1 MSIDP
6 KTSQQFYVTTGSGDD
21 KIDSNKKTDLET
33 LFTADKDKGNTHVI
47 NDPTLGPLVLNMQR
61 MQDDEDNT
69 RTFIQDEDEMLN
81 VIKGTFPSGCIYY
94 PGNSRWIIPWTRTE
108 WMGGFEEQPKFGGAY
123 WGYEKSS
130 VGASD
135 KVANLMWVEKVI
147 PIGFQ
152 IYRVNVFGSNGGG
165 AGSESQFR
173 SFASTLISN
182 TNTGAGASSNAK
194 RNVGTQYQEMDSTV
208 LSSGALTGDGIK
220 TIRVEAEFG
229 HKTDVLYG
237 GIIELTQI

>member
-33 LFTADKDKGNTHVI
+33 LFTADKSKGNTHVI

-69 RTFIQDEDEMLN
+69 RTFIQNEDEVLN
-81 VIKGTFPSGCIYY
+81 VIKGTFPSGCIYH
-94 PGNSRWIIPWTRTE
+94 PGNSKWIIPWTRTE
-108 WMGGFEEQPKFGGAY
+108 WMGGFVDHKGGGAY
-123 WGYEKSS
+123 WGFNKNTY
-130 VGASD
+130 GAKD
-135 KVANLMWVEKVI
+135 LIGNLMWVEKVI

-152 IYRVNVFGSNGGG
+152 VYRVYVFGSNAGG
-165 AGSESQFR
+165 AGNESQFR
-173 SFASTLISN
+173 SYASTLISN
-182 TNTGAGASSNAK
+182 TNTGAGDSSNAK
-194 RNVGTQYQEMDSTV
+194 KKVNTEHQSMDSTV
-208 LSSGALTGDGIK
+208 ISSGALNGDGLK
-220 TIRVEAEFG
+220 TIRVEAGFG
-229 HKTDVLYG
+229 DKNDVLYG